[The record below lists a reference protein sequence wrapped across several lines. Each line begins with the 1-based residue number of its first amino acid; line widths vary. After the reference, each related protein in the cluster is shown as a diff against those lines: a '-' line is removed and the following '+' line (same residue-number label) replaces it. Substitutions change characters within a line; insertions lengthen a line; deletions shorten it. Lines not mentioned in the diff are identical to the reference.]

1 LIISLIVSA
10 VLSDHRYI
18 SPVLPCMHLS
28 MASNNSPQGAST
40 PARKICGVDE
50 AGKGPVLGPMVVA
63 GVACSDLDELAAL
76 GVMDSKVLTAKRR
89 EALFEKIKT
98 QFPYAVV
105 IRTAADIDRLR
116 AEMTMNEITAR
127 AHAEVVATLGCPVAW
142 LDACDVNEER
152 YGRTV
157 AGYIGMPCQVIAKHK
172 ADRTCPAVSA
182 ASIVAKVIRDG
193 LVRSYEEEYGEIGS
207 GYPADPVTIG
217 FLTRY
222 IRSHGN
228 PPPIARR
235 SWATVK
241 NLMNNAGQKRL
252 F

>member
-1 LIISLIVSA
+1 MCSFHYRYKSL
-10 VLSDHRYI
+10 LF
-18 SPVLPCMHLS
+18 LCMHLS
-28 MASNNSPQGAST
+28 MAEIINPGRQTGSLL
-40 PARKICGVDE
+40 KICGVDE
-50 AGKGPVLGPMVVA
+50 AGKGPVLGPMVIA
-63 GVACSDLDELAAL
+63 GVACSDLDELARL

-89 EALFEKIKT
+89 EALFALIRE

-105 IRTAADIDRLR
+105 IRTAGDIDQMRT
-116 AEMTMNEITAR
+116 EMTMNEITAR

-157 AGYIGMPCQVIAKHK
+157 AGYIGRPCEVISKHK

-193 LVRSYEEEYGEIGS
+193 LVCSLKEEYGEIGS
-207 GYPADPVTIG
+207 GYPADPVTIE
-217 FLTRY
+217 FLSRY
-222 IRSHGN
+222 IREHGN

-241 NLMNNAGQKRL
+241 NLMQQAGQKKL

>member
-1 LIISLIVSA
+1 MSVT
-10 VLSDHRYI
+10 
-18 SPVLPCMHLS
+18 
-28 MASNNSPQGAST
+28 NNPERSST
-40 PARKICGVDE
+40 RVRNICGVDE

-63 GVACSDLDELAAL
+63 GVACSDLEELAGL

-89 EALFEKIKT
+89 ETLFELIKKE
-98 QFPYAVV
+98 FPYAVV
-105 IRTAADIDRLR
+105 IRTASDIDTLR
-116 AEMTMNEITAR
+116 SEMTMNTITAR
-127 AHAEVVATLGCPVAW
+127 AHAEVVATLGCPVAY
-142 LDACDVNEER
+142 LDACDVNEDR

-157 AGYIGMPCQVIAKHK
+157 AGYIGKPCQVIAKHK

-193 LVRSYEEEYGEIGS
+193 LVDSYKEEYGEIGS

-222 IRSHGN
+222 IREHGS

-241 NLMNNAGQKRL
+241 NLMNNTGQKKL

>member
-1 LIISLIVSA
+1 MSA
-10 VLSDHRYI
+10 F
-18 SPVLPCMHLS
+18 
-28 MASNNSPQGAST
+28 NNPERTGT
-40 PARKICGVDE
+40 RVRNICGVDE

-63 GVACSDLDELAAL
+63 GVACSNLDELAGL

-89 EALFEKIKT
+89 EALFELIKKE
-98 QFPYAVV
+98 FPYAVV
-105 IRTAADIDRLR
+105 IRTASDIDTLR
-116 AEMTMNEITAR
+116 SEMTMNTITAR

-142 LDACDVNEER
+142 LDACDVNEDR

-157 AGYIGMPCQVIAKHK
+157 AGYIGKPCQVIAKHK

-193 LVRSYEEEYGEIGS
+193 LVDSYKEEYGEIGS

-222 IRSHGN
+222 IKEHGS

-241 NLMNNAGQKRL
+241 NLMNNTGQKKL